1 MVESSKAGVRIS
13 AAYELPVVGCSP
25 GAPLSVTAD
34 LDGNHL
40 RSYFTRR
47 QKSCPRSSAM
57 STHSAPLYS
66 ATDALHW
73 LALSLTPGIGPGRG
87 RKLVELFDGVDRLFS
102 ASLTELEAAG
112 LSAAGAQSIALGK
125 SIELAADELDR
136 VKAAGGC
143 VICQTGA
150 NYPERLLEIY
160 DPPLVLYFKGSME
173 SITQYG
179 VAVVGTR
186 HPTPYGVGVA
196 ERLSCD
202 LAARGLVIVSGMAR
216 GIDSAAHRGA
226 LNAHGRTVAV
236 WGTGIDV
243 PYPKE
248 NEKLAER
255 ILANGGAI
263 LSEFPL
269 GTFPAPQNFPI
280 RNRIIS
286 GMSVGVLVLEAGE
299 YSGTRVTARCA
310 LEQGRDV
317 YAVPGNVTNKLSWGP
332 NTLIKQGAAL
342 IATWEDVWEALPTD
356 IRLALTPPDQ
366 PASQAAETASLFGGP
381 DLGPDEKKIFAVLR
395 ADESTHIDELVERL
409 DSQLSSSQIFAALF
423 ELELS
428 GRIRALPGKYYVRV
442 I

>member
-1 MVESSKAGVRIS
+1 
-13 AAYELPVVGCSP
+13 
-25 GAPLSVTAD
+25 
-34 LDGNHL
+34 
-40 RSYFTRR
+40 
-47 QKSCPRSSAM
+47 
-57 STHSAPLYS
+57 
-66 ATDALHW
+66 
-73 LALSLTPGIGPGRG
+73 
-87 RKLVELFDGVDRLFS
+87 VELFDGIDRLFA

-112 LSAAGAQSIALGK
+112 LAAAGAQSIALGK
-125 SIELAADELDR
+125 SIELAGDELDR
-136 VKAAGGC
+136 VKAAGGQ
-143 VICQTGA
+143 VLAQDDH
-150 NYPERLLEIY
+150 NYPKRLLEIY
-160 DPPLVLYFKGSME
+160 DPPLVLYMKGALEAIMQQG
-173 SITQYG
+173 I
-179 VAVVGTR
+179 AVVGTR
-186 HPTPYGVGVA
+186 HPTPYGSGVA
-196 ERLSCD
+196 ERLSAD

-216 GIDSAAHRGA
+216 GIDTASHKGA
-226 LNAHGRTVAV
+226 LSAHGRTVAI

-248 NEKLAER
+248 NAKLAER
-255 ILANGGAI
+255 ILEGGGAI

-286 GMSVGVLVLEAGE
+286 GMSVGVLVVEAGE

-342 IATWEDVWEALPTD
+342 VATWEDVWEALPTD
-356 IRLALTPPDQ
+356 VRLLLTPQQQD
-366 PASQAAETASLFGGP
+366 ASKPERNASLFVGAEP
-381 DLGPDEKKIFAVLR
+381 SPDEKQVLSVLR
-395 ADESTHIDELVERL
+395 ADESTHIDEIVEKLVAKV
-409 DSQLSSSQIFAALF
+409 SSSQIFAALF